1 MILLSPYI
9 YEPAIIKETSEGTTR
24 YTICDALFQR
34 REIQV
39 VGTVDAD
46 MVNSI
51 IPQIRYLA
59 AEAPDAE
66 ITMYINSPGGSVPDG
81 MALLDVMAAVP
92 CPIRTVCVGTAASMA
107 SLLFVCGDTRDMLEH
122 SRLMIHDPLMQG
134 VSGSALK
141 IETITKNLLKSRETI
156 CKLYAKVSGMTLE
169 QIYAMTC
176 EDTWLDAQSALD
188 MGFADHILTAI

>member
-1 MILLSPYI
+1 MYL
-9 YEPAIIKETSEGTTR
+9 YEPAIIKETSEGLAR
-24 YTICDALFQR
+24 YSVTDAMFQK
-34 REIQV
+34 REIQC
-39 VGTVDAD
+39 VGSVDGD
-46 MVNSI
+46 MVNSLI
-51 IPQIRYLA
+51 AQIRYLA
-59 AEAPDAE
+59 AEAPNEE

-141 IETITKNLLKSRETI
+141 IETLTKNLLKSREAI
-156 CKLYAKVSGMTLE
+156 GKIYAKVSGKPLE
-169 QIYAMTC
+169 EIYAMTC
-176 EDTWLDAQSALD
+176 EDTWLDAETALD
-188 MGFADHILTAI
+188 MGFADRIIDRI